1 MSFDL
6 EKARALCDQATFKA
20 TGNPMDGTLKLL
32 VDQSCLLP
40 AALDRIS
47 ELEEMLVK
55 ERASALFNGTWSSN
69 LPDDCGFDAEMNAAR
84 AEARKQLHSE
94 GKI

>member
-6 EKARALCDQATFKA
+6 EKARALCDQATF
-20 TGNPMDGTLKLL
+20 TIRGDHEDLRLL
-32 VDQSCLLP
+32 VDQAGLLP

-55 ERASALFNGTWSSN
+55 ERASVLFNGTWSSD
-69 LPDDCGFDAEMNAAR
+69 LPDDCGFDAEMSAAR
-84 AEARKQLHSE
+84 AEARKQLHLE

>member
-6 EKARALCDQATFKA
+6 EAARALCNQATFTIK
-20 TGNPMDGTLKLL
+20 GDHEDLKLL
-32 VDQSCLLP
+32 VDQAGLLP

-55 ERASALFNGTWSSN
+55 ERASVLFNGTWSSD

-84 AEARKQLHSE
+84 AEARKQLHLE